1 MNVEPLRSG
10 DPRGVGRY
18 EFLGR
23 LGAGGMGLVC
33 LGRGPDGRL
42 VAVKLIHEEIAADSD
57 YRRRFARE
65 VRAAAT
71 VHARFTAAIV
81 DADPHAPRPW
91 YAAQYIDGPTLGHVV
106 RRDGPLAEP
115 ALRALA
121 AGLAEAVA
129 AFETAGV
136 VHRDLK
142 PDNILL
148 AADGPKVIDF
158 GIARGENDSVL
169 TRAGSILGSP
179 GYMSPEQIVGERA
192 TTASDV
198 FALGAVLAFA
208 GQGSGAFGDGQAEVR
223 MYMTKFGEPRLAG
236 VPPALRRQVQ
246 RCLAKTPRDRPTPRE
261 LVSRWSVRADELDT
275 LIEVGRGPRPEV
287 GGARGIAGQVPG
299 AEVSDRR
306 ALWQVPSADVGA
318 AQAADGRGIGA
329 GHASAGPSAEIIDA
343 QAIGGAR
350 RYGAAGSRAAVG
362 AGGPNPVPAPA
373 AEPPTYW
380 LPATSATP
388 PSAPIR
394 FGDPLVARE
403 WRPSRPPRPWW
414 HQAVAVD
421 RLPGG
426 FIRDLLAGIAAAAL
440 LAVFSLPDP
449 NTALTIAFAATALA
463 LGFLLGVRRS
473 LLTLAGYSAAALAG
487 VEILPD
493 GTAASLH
500 DPSFGILLDLA
511 VLLLLAGGVA
521 RVGGMKRQP
530 VLCFAVGFAAYIAG
544 RAVAM
549 AWLANRTGVDFPAT
563 WRAGTDGL
571 LIYRDAAIAA
581 LLAATVGLLA
591 LIGSSKV
598 AVGVDG
604 PYRATGVHR

>member
-1 MNVEPLRSG
+1 MVAVNVEPLRSG

-42 VAVKLIHEEIAADSD
+42 VAVKLIHEDIAADPD

-71 VHARFTAAIV
+71 VHARFTAAMV
-81 DADPHAPRPW
+81 DADPHAPQPW

-106 RRDGPLAEP
+106 RRNGPLPEP

-129 AFETAGV
+129 AFESAGV

-158 GIARGENDSVL
+158 GIARGENDSLL

-179 GYMSPEQIVGERA
+179 GYMSPEQIGGERA

-208 GQGSGAFGDGQAEVR
+208 AQGSGAFGDGQAEVR
-223 MYMTKFGEPRLAG
+223 MYMTKFSEPRLAG
-236 VPPALRRQVQ
+236 LPPTLREQVQ
-246 RCLAKTPRDRPTPRE
+246 RCLAKAPRDRPTPRE
-261 LVSRWSVRADELDT
+261 LASWWSVRAEQLDT
-275 LIEVGRGPRPEV
+275 LIEVGRGPGSDV
-287 GGARGIAGQVPG
+287 GDARAIAGQ
-299 AEVSDRR
+299 A
-306 ALWQVPSADVGA
+306 PSAA
-318 AQAADGRGIGA
+318 AG
-329 GHASAGPSAEIIDA
+329 DA
-343 QAIGGAR
+343 RAQIGGAR
-350 RYGAAGSRAAVG
+350 RYGAADPQAPVG
-362 AGGPNPVPAPA
+362 AADLNPVPTAA
-373 AEPPTYW
+373 AEPATHW
-380 LPATSATP
+380 LPSTSAMP
-388 PSAPIR
+388 QSAPIQ
-394 FGDPLVARE
+394 FGDPLVARD
-403 WRPSRPPRPWW
+403 WRPPRPPPPWW
-414 HQAVAVD
+414 RQAVALD

-426 FIRDLLAGIAAAAL
+426 YFRDLLAGIAAAAIL
-440 LAVFSLPDP
+440 VGYSFPEP
-449 NTALTIAFAATALA
+449 NTALSVAFAATALA

-473 LLTLAGYSAAALAG
+473 VLTLTAYSAAALAG
-487 VEILPD
+487 VKVLP
-493 GTAASLH
+493 GGIAASLH
-500 DPSFGILLDLA
+500 DPTFGILLGLA
-511 VLLLLAGGVA
+511 LFLLLAGGIA
-521 RVGGMKRQP
+521 RVGGLKRRP
-530 VLCFAVGFAAYIAG
+530 ALCFAVAVAACIAG
-544 RAVAM
+544 QAISI
-549 AWLANRTGVDFPAT
+549 AWLANRTGTDFPTA

-581 LLAATVGLLA
+581 ACAIAVGFLA
-591 LIGSSKV
+591 LIGSSQA
-598 AVGVDG
+598 AVEVDG
-604 PYRATGVHR
+604 PYRATGANR